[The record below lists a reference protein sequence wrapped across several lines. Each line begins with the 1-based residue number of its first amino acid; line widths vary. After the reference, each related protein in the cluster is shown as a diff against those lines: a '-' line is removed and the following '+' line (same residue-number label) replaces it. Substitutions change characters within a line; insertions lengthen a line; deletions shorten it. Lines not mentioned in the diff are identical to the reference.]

1 MKTWET
7 VLSTL
12 LLAGALLPA
21 ATTNAASASDLKGY
35 EPLRKHMDGIGAT
48 ITWDSDDKSALVK
61 LKNGFAGTFTAGDKE
76 YRLAGKAGELP
87 AEVKLVDGTM
97 YIPSKLLQ
105 AILAENAKFI
115 NSADIITP
123 YPVTAQVE
131 TAAVEDGEDAADD
144 PAIWLDSANPAN
156 SKIIAT
162 NKGGGILVYDL
173 NGKELQNYKVGKMNN
188 IDIRYNFLLGDKKVD
203 IVGATNR
210 STNTIDIFAMDGATG
225 KLTDIAAEPIKAKM
239 EEVYGFSLYHS
250 LKSDKY
256 YALVLGKAGEFEQYE
271 LTENGKGKVS
281 GKLVREFKLST
292 QSEGMVADDEYGMMY
307 IAEEDYAIYK
317 YNAEPDSGTKPLS
330 TVDIADGRRL
340 QDDIEGLT
348 LYYGADGNGYLIASS
363 QGSDSY
369 AIYDREGNNAYL
381 TSFNI
386 ADGAL
391 TDGTSVTDGIDV
403 LGFGLGEQFPYGIFI
418 AQDDS
423 NINNGKELNQNFKVV
438 AWDQIAKGAK
448 TPLLMDNKVDP
459 HKLVDR
465 SAK

>member
-35 EPLRKHMDGIGAT
+35 EPLRKHMDRIGAT

-61 LKNGFAGTFTAGDKE
+61 LKNGFAGTFTAGEKE

-87 AEVKLVDGTM
+87 AEVKLADGKM

-123 YPVTAQVE
+123 YSVTAQVE

-162 NKGGGILVYDL
+162 NKGGGVLVYDL

-188 IDIRYNFLLGDKKVD
+188 IDIRYDFQLGGKKVD

-225 KLTDIAAEPIKAKM
+225 KLTDIVAEPIKAKM

-250 LKSDKY
+250 LKSGKY
-256 YALVLGKAGEFEQYE
+256 YALVLGKEGEFEQYE
-271 LTENGKGKVS
+271 LIENGKGKVS
-281 GKLVREFKLST
+281 GKLVREFKLAT
-292 QSEGMVADDEYGMMY
+292 QSEGMVADDEYGMLY

-348 LYYGADGNGYLIASS
+348 LYYGADGKGYLIASS

-386 ADGAL
+386 ADGSL

-423 NINNGKELNQNFKVV
+423 NINDGKELNQNFKVV

-459 HKLVDR
+459 RNLVDR